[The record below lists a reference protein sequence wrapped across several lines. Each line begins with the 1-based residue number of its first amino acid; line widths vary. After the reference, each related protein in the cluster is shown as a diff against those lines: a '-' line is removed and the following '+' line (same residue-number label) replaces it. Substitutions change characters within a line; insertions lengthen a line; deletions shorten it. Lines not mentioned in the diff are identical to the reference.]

1 MRLIRPRKTSG
12 FRPTE
17 GKTHPT
23 ESTNQIT
30 RLGWHQGCPT
40 FRKYPL
46 KYSRSKGIAGS
57 SPPFAF
63 SLPFGEPSSRFE
75 TARFSLADQGPVKIA
90 KIVERIGPSEAR
102 FRSTTRRRFFA
113 FDGRVGS
120 PFDGR
125 FSSFPFFLFLFFL
138 FLEKLDREE
147 NRGRPR

>member
-17 GKTHPT
+17 GKTHPI

-57 SPPFAF
+57 TRPFAF
-63 SLPFGEPSSRFE
+63 FLSFRTVVPFRNRSIFP
-75 TARFSLADQGPVKIA
+75 ADQGPA
-90 KIVERIGPSEAR
+90 KITKIVLVERIGSSEAR
-102 FRSTTRRRFFA
+102 FRRSLGHSSSILRFRWTRWILA
-113 FDGRVGS
+113 
-120 PFDGR
+120 GR
-125 FSSFPFFLFLFFL
+125 FSFPPFFFLFFW
-138 FLEKLDREE
+138 KSDREE